1 MTPMTAQR
9 RQVEHWCNAGAH
21 ADAGHGLFNAPLT
34 PAMLR
39 RSPGPYRSAR
49 ERSGVVEPLGDVDEF
64 EQLTRAFRRRPPT
77 QLLEILNGDFG
88 IAWNDIARVVGIS
101 RQAVM
106 KWRKRQAL
114 PDSRRFGSLCK
125 LAAFAARVQRSGGD
139 PGYWLAMPLQLSDD
153 VESHLSVADVLST
166 GHFELGL
173 RHFDRRISDGDV
185 LARVFPGYR
194 AGADGLV
201 EIASG
206 DGVHVLSLDE
216 LGLATADASL
226 EAARHDLV
234 LQVRDYIVDW
244 DEFLHSEKPHD
255 AREALVARLRQA
267 DSDSVLEKLLFG
279 R

>member
-1 MTPMTAQR
+1 MTSLTADR
-9 RQVEHWCNAGAH
+9 RHIEHWCNASTH
-21 ADAGHGLFNAPLT
+21 ADAGHEVFSSPMTLT
-34 PAMLR
+34 VSR
-39 RSPGPYRSAR
+39 WSPGPYRSAR
-49 ERSGVVEPLGDVDEF
+49 ERSGVVEPLGDVDEL
-64 EQLTRAFRRRPPT
+64 EQLTRVFRRRPPT
-77 QLLEILNGDFG
+77 QLLKILNADFG
-88 IAWNDIARVVGIS
+88 IAWNDIATVAGIS

-139 PGYWLAMPLQLSDD
+139 PGYWLAMPLQLTDD

-185 LARVFPGYR
+185 LAKVFPGYR
-194 AGADGLV
+194 SESDGLIDV
-201 EIASG
+201 VSD
-206 DGVHVLSLDE
+206 DGICVLSFDQ
-216 LGLATADASL
+216 LGLATADADIE
-226 EAARHDLV
+226 EARSDLV

-244 DEFLHSEKPHD
+244 DEFLDREKPHD
-255 AREALVARLRQA
+255 ARGALVARLKQA

>member
-1 MTPMTAQR
+1 MTSLTAQR
-9 RQVEHWCNAGAH
+9 RHAERWCNASTH
-21 ADAGHGLFNAPLT
+21 AGVGHDVLSSSMAL
-34 PAMLR
+34 AVLR
-39 RSPGPYRSAR
+39 WSPSPYRSAR
-49 ERSGVVEPLGDVDEF
+49 ERSGVVEPIGDVDEL

-77 QLLEILNGDFG
+77 QLLEALNADFD
-88 IAWNDIARVVGIS
+88 IAWNDIATVVGIS

-114 PDSRRFGSLCK
+114 PDIRRFGSLCK

-153 VESHLSVADVLST
+153 VESHLTVANVLST

-185 LARVFPGYR
+185 LAQVFPGYR
-194 AGADGLV
+194 AESDGLV
-201 EIASG
+201 EVVSD
-206 DGVHVLSLDE
+206 DGVYVLSLD
-216 LGLATADASL
+216 GLSLVAADASID
-226 EAARHDLV
+226 EARSDLV

-244 DEFLHSEKPHD
+244 DEFLHREKPHD
-255 AREALVARLRQA
+255 ARRSLVVRLKQA